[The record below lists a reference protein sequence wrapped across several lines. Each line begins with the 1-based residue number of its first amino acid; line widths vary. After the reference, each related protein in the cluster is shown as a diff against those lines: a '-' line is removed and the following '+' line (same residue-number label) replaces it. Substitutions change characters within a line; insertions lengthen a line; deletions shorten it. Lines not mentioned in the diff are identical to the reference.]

1 MIDPQ
6 LPLALAILIACLLAG
21 WLAVRRGWGG
31 RGLIAV
37 LLVAVATLQVL
48 RFYAGF

>member
-1 MIDPQ
+1 MDPQ
-6 LPLALAILIACLLAG
+6 LPLAVAILIACMLVG

-31 RGLIAV
+31 RGLVAV

-48 RFYAGF
+48 RIYAGF